1 MILRIVTR
9 EKSNVIF
16 LNSLYLFVDIETIE
30 NVYGLNN
37 KITIHLQ
44 EGAKFIAIGNIFMK
58 QQTTKRQ

>member
-1 MILRIVTR
+1 MCIRDR
-9 EKSNVIF
+9 
-16 LNSLYLFVDIETIE
+16 VDIETIE

-44 EGAKFIAIGNIFMK
+44 EVAKFIATRNIFMK